1 MDSVA
6 QNGTQELKLF
16 EYEGGPLIQVEVNLE
31 EAPLFAS
38 NRRNRNEGS
47 IEARN
52 TVVTRE
58 GDRLE
63 QYWKVTASPDFG
75 LPGPL
80 DQDVFVAVMRL
91 VNRLGGIPPDGKI
104 RFSVYE
110 LIELMNRTHAGS
122 NYEDVREALDRLA
135 ASSIYSEN
143 AFYSKEDEDFKSLR
157 FHLWEVAFRKHKR
170 KEKASEQH
178 TLKFSEVLSRSFNAS
193 YLKSLDSE
201 FYYSLRRDLAKSLY
215 KLIDVKRRDTFSWA
229 VELQQL
235 RQLIAMPPS
244 YQHPSTIKRQLE
256 PAHRELVDKGYL
268 VGVEVEERGRGRA
281 RQHTVRYRV
290 SQKFVREHNRS
301 TPPLSDREGSAVGR
315 LVSNGVWVE
324 IAGDLVSEHGAG
336 HCVHYLEALPYQKGI
351 RNPGAWLKKYI
362 ENGWPVEV
370 PDEALD
376 REPRLPE
383 PTVGAAPRV
392 AAPDPDPASLRL
404 WEQALGDV
412 YAESDAPSLETWFES
427 TVPVSL
433 DGGVLTLWTPN
444 PFAQEYIERR
454 FKDSLEASLAS
465 RVSGGVQIVIVHPES
480 LPAYPPLSDREGTAS
495 EVEVRL
501 KAGDFD
507 GIIRA
512 FETVPYEEY
521 KNFVGRSVK
530 HADGERFY
538 LTIDGELH
546 VYVGGREPS
555 HRFYLCTLD
564 RGVSKEV

>member
-1 MDSVA
+1 MDSAA

-16 EYEGGPLIQVEVNLE
+16 EHEGGPLIQVEVNLE

-157 FHLWEVAFRKHKR
+157 FHLWEVAFRKR
-170 KEKASEQH
+170 KHRDRAAEQH

-201 FYYSLRRDLAKSLY
+201 FYYALRRDLAKSLY
-215 KLIDVKRRDTFSWA
+215 KLIDVKRRDTLAWTI
-229 VELQQL
+229 ELHQL

-244 YQHPSTIKRQLE
+244 YKHPSTIKRQLE

-268 VGVEVEERGRGRA
+268 VGVEVEERGKGRA
-281 RQHTVRYRV
+281 KQHIVRYRV

-301 TPPLSDREGSAVGR
+301 TPKLSERESTVVGR
-315 LVSNGVWVE
+315 LVSKGVWTE
-324 IAGDLVSEHGAG
+324 IANDLVGKHGAD
-336 HCVHYLEALPYQKGI
+336 HCLYYLDALPYQKDI
-351 RNPGAWLKKYI
+351 RNPGAWLKKYV
-362 ENGWPVEV
+362 ENGWPVRV

-376 REPRLPE
+376 PEPRLPE
-383 PTVGAAPRV
+383 SVVGNAVQEARV
-392 AAPDPDPASLRL
+392 PDPDPAALQV
-404 WEQALGDV
+404 WEQVLGDL
-412 YAESDAPSLETWFES
+412 YATFETSNLQTWFES
-427 TVPVSL
+427 AVPISL
-433 DGGVLTLWTPN
+433 GEDGVLTLWTPN

-454 FKDSLEASLAS
+454 FKNSLEASLIS
-465 RVSGGVQIVIVHPES
+465 RVSDCACIVIIHPES
-480 LPAYPPLSDREGTAS
+480 APVSFSPPKREEVSS
-495 EVEVRL
+495 EVERRRG
-501 KAGDFD
+501 AGDFD
-507 GIIRA
+507 DAIKA
-512 FETVPYEEY
+512 FETVPYDEY
-521 KNFVGRSVK
+521 KDFVGRSIR

-538 LTIDGELH
+538 LTIDGEL
-546 VYVGGREPS
+546 YIYAGGRDPDCR
-555 HRFYLCTLD
+555 HYLCTLK
-564 RGVSKEV
+564 R